1 MKKIAVII
9 ALAAFALT
17 ANAQLR
23 LDNAKNYA
31 NPKKGYYDKAKV
43 EIDAACEDEGTK
55 NNAEVWAWKGLIY
68 CRLGE
73 SDKPKHQK
81 VTPANWADIAYEAAL
96 KSKELNTEK
105 EASIIDLNNAVF
117 KTVAGR
123 FIEEAYADYEKAG
136 ESNDTAVANPLYR
149 SCITKVDKG
158 VKIFQSAG
166 ATNDKDIKASLNY
179 ARFIGGAA
187 ARAIGDNKSC
197 VKFYK
202 PLVKAKYDKAY
213 VYQSLVSIYL
223 NDKDT
228 VEAMKVA
235 KTFTENQPDDLSSYI
250 LAAKVSAGAKNVE
263 NARNYA
269 NKAIEKSANIQ
280 DPAQRS
286 NFLSSVADIYT
297 DMMDYETA
305 IKEFNHA
312 LEVSPNNPMVYNG
325 LGRLYFNKGFDI
337 KQQADALPFDQ
348 TDKYDELLAQAKV
361 EFEEAIK
368 MYKKSLEINDKSTRE
383 LVQRYAEAL
392 RGLKHIYVSLN
403 KPMDDLKVYEQ

>member
-1 MKKIAVII
+1 
-9 ALAAFALT
+9 
-17 ANAQLR
+17 
-23 LDNAKNYA
+23 
-31 NPKKGYYDKAKV
+31 
-43 EIDAACEDEGTK
+43 
-55 NNAEVWAWKGLIY
+55 
-68 CRLGE
+68 
-73 SDKPKHQK
+73 
-81 VTPANWADIAYEAAL
+81 
-96 KSKELNTEK
+96 
-105 EASIIDLNNAVF
+105 
-117 KTVAGR
+117 
-123 FIEEAYADYEKAG
+123 
-136 ESNDTAVANPLYR
+136 
-149 SCITKVDKG
+149 
-158 VKIFQSAG
+158 
-166 ATNDKDIKASLNY
+166 
-179 ARFIGGAA
+179 
-187 ARAIGDNKSC
+187 
-197 VKFYK
+197 
-202 PLVKAKYDKAY
+202 
-213 VYQSLVSIYL
+213 
-223 NDKDT
+223 
-228 VEAMKVA
+228 MKVA

-337 KQQADALPFDQ
+337 KQQADDLPFDQ